1 MLSIVRFLNM
11 SDHAINFSGKS
22 FMTRL
27 SSVFF
32 ASLGIATLVAC
43 GGSSSDP
50 ADGYVG
56 SWRSACFSYVGN
68 NGNTYFKR
76 VSSNFEKASPTS
88 LNLTFSDTTAHAD
101 RACTNV
107 LGAIS
112 NPTGGT
118 VQLGPKASFL
128 GTEVDSISVTSPTE
142 NLVGYMTANA
152 TQLFIVADAPNV
164 VLSSWG
170 VGSPNTRI
178 EAKQAPA
185 TTLIKSIESND
196 GLAPAQPLSGYS
208 R

>member
-1 MLSIVRFLNM
+1 
-11 SDHAINFSGKS
+11 
-22 FMTRL
+22 MTRL

-68 NGNTYFKR
+68 DGNTYFKR
-76 VSSNFEKASPTS
+76 ETNNFAKASPTS
-88 LNLTFSDTTAHAD
+88 LNVTFSDTTAHSD
-101 RACTNV
+101 SACNNV

-112 NPTGGT
+112 NPPGGT
-118 VQLGPKASFL
+118 VQLGPKASFM
-128 GTEVDSISVTSPTE
+128 GTEVDSISAAFPTE

-152 TQLFIVADAPNV
+152 TQLFISADAPNV
-164 VLSSWG
+164 TLTGWG
-170 VGSPNTRI
+170 VGSPFTRI

-185 TTLIKSIESND
+185 STLIKSIGSSD
-196 GLAPAQPLSGYS
+196 GLAPAKPVSGYS